1 MSSDDFIHPQMD
13 SFDPGAGPEPIGE
26 SPTEYVPPHDEQVHE
41 EPSRDELRRQLVE
54 QFEQWV
60 DRMLDGEPPPQGL
73 PDELLASV
81 QELAGGQA
89 NLPEQGCDLYTLF
102 AALTTLSG
110 EIRLQG
116 RAFKQVTESLTPL
129 ADLPGQIEQ
138 IQSAQNESADLLA
151 RMQADDDEPGV
162 MPSSKDVL
170 SVLFDLCDRLHRGL
184 RTLDTGIE
192 SLRSRSGGGWLARLG
207 GAESRIQQAVTATE
221 GMRDAQRLLLS
232 RLEAALHQWGIERIG
247 EAGDLFDPRVMTAVE
262 VQSSDQPDGTVL
274 EIYRSGYALHGEVLA
289 TAQVKVAKR

>member
-1 MSSDDFIHPQMD
+1 LSSDDFIHPQMD

-26 SPTEYVPPHDEQVHE
+26 SPAEYVPPHDEPAQE
-41 EPSRDELRRQLVE
+41 ELSRDELRRQLVE

-81 QELAGGQA
+81 QELTGGQA

-129 ADLPGQIEQ
+129 ADLPGQLEQ
-138 IQSAQNESADLLA
+138 IQSAQSESADLLT
-151 RMQADDDEPGV
+151 RMQQQEEEASV
-162 MPSSKDVL
+162 MPSSKEVL
-170 SVLFDLCDRLHRGL
+170 GVLFDLYDRLQRGL

-207 GAESRIQQAVTATE
+207 GAESRVQQAITATE
-221 GMRDAQRLLLS
+221 GMRDVQRLLLS

-247 EAGDLFDPRVMTAVE
+247 EAGDLFDPQVMTAVE